1 MTDKEM
7 LLEISRMLDEK
18 LKSIENEM
26 DNLNTKISEVNIYQS
41 RVIIPKLEE
50 IRSYSYANNLRAKL

>member
-7 LLEISRMLDEK
+7 LLEISRMLNEK
-18 LKSIENEM
+18 LIPLEHEM
-26 DNLNTKISEVNIYQS
+26 DNLREKISEVDIYQS

-50 IRSYSYANNLRAKL
+50 IRSYLFANNFR